1 MKRIAGIFLA
11 ALLALTV
18 LPHGAELVTSDDVT
32 KGIVTTAYAED
43 ALGSGQVSIGGVVLD
58 GSNTKYYKNGG
69 TVGSASDYDAKF
81 ENGVLT
87 LNELELTGQIV
98 SNGDL
103 TIVVHAKGATIDYTT
118 TETGK
123 AAIQVEGN
131 LKVTYNSY
139 RSNLTINTTG
149 ADAINA
155 TGTVSMG
162 GVVVSAIAING
173 SGIVAGG
180 EVDIDA
186 SARVNVKG
194 TYGIYSKVNAT
205 YDGISVHE
213 AACVTADAVETGL
226 YAPNGRVSVS
236 DSGGVLSNGQRYGVY
251 GATVSVGHHMVAY
264 GGVKAIEGTLSLG
277 DKTASAFV
285 IKSGATSAGA
295 VEKDEVESCVNDPYV
310 LILWKHENDP
320 SDHRA
325 YCEINF
331 SSNGGSGTQEKEM
344 VLWGTGCS
352 ALPKC
357 TITPPEGKV
366 FNGWS
371 LERGWSGETITSLTP
386 AQTARGYLQ
395 LYATWKTDDGGETKY
410 ALTVN
415 NGTGSGEYVE
425 GEVVTIAANPA
436 AANHSF
442 YMWDGA
448 EGLEFV
454 DGTSAN
460 KSTVKFKMP
469 NHAVTLTAKY
479 LDTSVLQVIID
490 PNGGEFT
497 DSVVVTLKPSKELT
511 LSTSKIYYTTDGS
524 HPATSET
531 RMEYTGPFTLTES
544 CKVIASIY
552 RVNIGAS
559 EPSDPPTDTKYADFV
574 IKKDSGGETGGETAE
589 HKHPV
594 CGGSSCTDS
603 THADETFQKWESTTS
618 LPASGKYY
626 LANNVTL
633 ASSHDVTGDLVLC
646 LNGKTVT
653 AKKDGIIVPANST
666 FTLTDC
672 KPDGKDGCI
681 GGNGWMGVTIRG
693 DGRFILYAGK
703 IEKFNTGLEVLER
716 GTFTMYGGTI
726 ADNKASGVVVQDG
739 GNAVIS
745 GGTVTGNS
753 TGVTLYGEALTVDGN
768 AVITGNSYNGIAD
781 YGTLTIGGNANIT
794 ENGGSLGKINV
805 NLVSLEG
812 KEPVPITVRNDF
824 NGKFGLTT
832 SLGEG
837 AKVINGVVKGT
848 ITCDSSRKT
857 IDADG
862 KIWKATSVPVE
873 GVVLNKQELSL
884 TKGDAETLIAR
895 VMPATATNK
904 NVTWHSSDTSV
915 ATVVD
920 GAVTAVS
927 AGTTTITVTTEDG
940 GKAACC
946 IVAVTE
952 AQPGHVHVKG
962 ERTYDEN
969 GHWFKCTG
977 CNEKL
982 EYAVHQLNADGK
994 CECGYVKQG
1003 DTPTP
1008 TPTPEAPRYYYSSGS
1023 GSTGAGG
1030 LSAVQNDPNG
1040 KSATDY
1046 SGGIYGLLFRTN
1058 AALSAFRGVQVDG
1071 VTIDAANYSVE
1082 GNEVYLKAVYLQ
1094 TLANGKHT
1102 LTVLSGEGDATA
1114 QFTVGGVVSAPKT
1127 ADAGALAYLGLAL
1140 SSYVGTALVTRRK
1153 KEF

>member
-32 KGIVTTAYAED
+32 KEIVTTAYAED

-58 GSNTKYYKNGG
+58 GSNTKYYKNDG
-69 TVGSASDYDAKF
+69 TEGSASDYDAKF

-87 LNELELTGQIV
+87 LNELELNGQIV

-139 RSNLTINTTG
+139 WSNLTINTTG

-180 EVDIDA
+180 KVDIDA

-277 DKTASAFV
+277 GKTASAFV

-295 VEKDEVESCVNDPYV
+295 VEKDEVESCVNDQYV

-352 ALPKC
+352 ALPEC

-371 LERGWSGETITSLTP
+371 LEMGWSGETITSLTP

-469 NHAVTLTAKY
+469 NHAVTLIAKY

-497 DSVVVTLKPSKELT
+497 DSVVVTLRPSKELT
-511 LSTSKIYYTTDGS
+511 LSTSKIYYTIDGS

-531 RMEYTGPFTLTES
+531 RKEYTGPFTLTDS

-552 RVNIGAS
+552 RVDIGAS
-559 EPSDPPTDTKYADFV
+559 EPSEPPVDTKYADFV
-574 IKKDSGGETGGETAE
+574 IKKGTGGETG
-589 HKHPV
+589 
-594 CGGSSCTDS
+594 
-603 THADETFQKWESTTS
+603 
-618 LPASGKYY
+618 
-626 LANNVTL
+626 
-633 ASSHDVTGDLVLC
+633 
-646 LNGKTVT
+646 
-653 AKKDGIIVPANST
+653 
-666 FTLTDC
+666 
-672 KPDGKDGCI
+672 
-681 GGNGWMGVTIRG
+681 
-693 DGRFILYAGK
+693 
-703 IEKFNTGLEVLER
+703 
-716 GTFTMYGGTI
+716 
-726 ADNKASGVVVQDG
+726 
-739 GNAVIS
+739 
-745 GGTVTGNS
+745 
-753 TGVTLYGEALTVDGN
+753 
-768 AVITGNSYNGIAD
+768 
-781 YGTLTIGGNANIT
+781 
-794 ENGGSLGKINV
+794 
-805 NLVSLEG
+805 
-812 KEPVPITVRNDF
+812 
-824 NGKFGLTT
+824 
-832 SLGEG
+832 
-837 AKVINGVVKGT
+837 
-848 ITCDSSRKT
+848 
-857 IDADG
+857 
-862 KIWKATSVPVE
+862 
-873 GVVLNKQELSL
+873 
-884 TKGDAETLIAR
+884 
-895 VMPATATNK
+895 
-904 NVTWHSSDTSV
+904 
-915 ATVVD
+915 
-920 GAVTAVS
+920 
-927 AGTTTITVTTEDG
+927 
-940 GKAACC
+940 
-946 IVAVTE
+946 
-952 AQPGHVHVKG
+952 
-962 ERTYDEN
+962 
-969 GHWFKCTG
+969 
-977 CNEKL
+977 
-982 EYAVHQLNADGK
+982 
-994 CECGYVKQG
+994 G

>member
-32 KGIVTTAYAED
+32 KGIVTTAYAVD
-43 ALGSGQVSIGGVVLD
+43 VLGSGQVSIGGVVLD
-58 GSNTKYYKNGG
+58 GSNTKYYKNDG
-69 TVGSASDYDAKF
+69 TEGSASDYDAKF

-87 LNELELTGQIV
+87 LNELELNGQIV

-139 RSNLTINTTG
+139 WSNLTINTTG

-180 EVDIDA
+180 KVDIDA

-277 DKTASAFV
+277 GKTASAFV

-295 VEKDEVESCVNDPYV
+295 VEKDEVESCVNDQYV

-352 ALPKC
+352 ALPEC

-371 LERGWSGETITSLTP
+371 LEMGWSGETITSLTP

-469 NHAVTLTAKY
+469 NHAVTLIAKY

-497 DSVVVTLKPSKELT
+497 DSVVVTLRPSKELT
-511 LSTSKIYYTTDGS
+511 LSTSKIYYTIDGS

-531 RMEYTGPFTLTES
+531 RKEYTGPFTLTDS

-552 RVNIGAS
+552 RVDIGAS
-559 EPSDPPTDTKYADFV
+559 EPSEPPVDTKYADFV
-574 IKKDSGGETGGETAE
+574 IKKGTGGETG
-589 HKHPV
+589 
-594 CGGSSCTDS
+594 
-603 THADETFQKWESTTS
+603 
-618 LPASGKYY
+618 
-626 LANNVTL
+626 
-633 ASSHDVTGDLVLC
+633 
-646 LNGKTVT
+646 
-653 AKKDGIIVPANST
+653 
-666 FTLTDC
+666 
-672 KPDGKDGCI
+672 
-681 GGNGWMGVTIRG
+681 
-693 DGRFILYAGK
+693 
-703 IEKFNTGLEVLER
+703 
-716 GTFTMYGGTI
+716 
-726 ADNKASGVVVQDG
+726 
-739 GNAVIS
+739 
-745 GGTVTGNS
+745 
-753 TGVTLYGEALTVDGN
+753 
-768 AVITGNSYNGIAD
+768 
-781 YGTLTIGGNANIT
+781 
-794 ENGGSLGKINV
+794 
-805 NLVSLEG
+805 
-812 KEPVPITVRNDF
+812 
-824 NGKFGLTT
+824 
-832 SLGEG
+832 
-837 AKVINGVVKGT
+837 
-848 ITCDSSRKT
+848 
-857 IDADG
+857 
-862 KIWKATSVPVE
+862 
-873 GVVLNKQELSL
+873 
-884 TKGDAETLIAR
+884 
-895 VMPATATNK
+895 
-904 NVTWHSSDTSV
+904 
-915 ATVVD
+915 
-920 GAVTAVS
+920 
-927 AGTTTITVTTEDG
+927 
-940 GKAACC
+940 
-946 IVAVTE
+946 
-952 AQPGHVHVKG
+952 
-962 ERTYDEN
+962 
-969 GHWFKCTG
+969 
-977 CNEKL
+977 
-982 EYAVHQLNADGK
+982 
-994 CECGYVKQG
+994 G

>member
-32 KGIVTTAYAED
+32 TGLVTTAYAKD
-43 ALGSGQVSIGGVVLD
+43 VLGSGQVSIGGVVLD

-180 EVDIDA
+180 KVDIDA

-194 TYGIYSKVNAT
+194 TYGIYS

-295 VEKDEVESCVNDPYV
+295 EEKDEVESCVDDQYV

-352 ALPKC
+352 VLPEC

-371 LERGWSGETITSLTP
+371 LEMGWSGETITSLTP

-395 LYATWKTDDGGETKY
+395 LYATWKTDDGGKTKY
-410 ALTVN
+410 TLTVN
-415 NGTGSGEYVE
+415 NGTGSGEYAE
-425 GEVVTIAANPA
+425 DEIVTITADPA
-436 AANHSF
+436 AQGKMFYRWEGAN
-442 YMWDGA
+442 
-448 EGLEFV
+448 GLEFV
-454 DGTSAN
+454 GGTAAN
-460 KSTVKFKMP
+460 EATAKFKMP
-469 NHAVTLTAKY
+469 SRTVTLTAAY
-479 LDTSVLQVIID
+479 IPQGVIDIVIT

-497 DSVVVTLKPSKELT
+497 DSVEVTLASTRQLV
-511 LSTSKIYYTTDGS
+511 LSDLKLYYTTDGTGAHDS
-524 HPATSET
+524 AT
-531 RMEYTGPFTLTES
+531 RKVYTGPFTLTETCTVNVALYTVS
-544 CKVIASIY
+544 KEDGSERIY
-552 RVNIGAS
+552 
-559 EPSDPPTDTKYADFV
+559 TTKSA
-574 IKKDSGGETGGETAE
+574 
-589 HKHPV
+589 
-594 CGGSSCTDS
+594 
-603 THADETFQKWESTTS
+603 
-618 LPASGKYY
+618 
-626 LANNVTL
+626 
-633 ASSHDVTGDLVLC
+633 
-646 LNGKTVT
+646 
-653 AKKDGIIVPANST
+653 T
-666 FTLTDC
+666 FT
-672 KPDGKDGCI
+672 K
-681 GGNGWMGVTIRG
+681 
-693 DGRFILYAGK
+693 
-703 IEKFNTGLEVLER
+703 TG
-716 GTFTMYGGTI
+716 
-726 ADNKASGVVVQDG
+726 
-739 GNAVIS
+739 
-745 GGTVTGNS
+745 
-753 TGVTLYGEALTVDGN
+753 
-768 AVITGNSYNGIAD
+768 
-781 YGTLTIGGNANIT
+781 
-794 ENGGSLGKINV
+794 
-805 NLVSLEG
+805 
-812 KEPVPITVRNDF
+812 
-824 NGKFGLTT
+824 
-832 SLGEG
+832 
-837 AKVINGVVKGT
+837 
-848 ITCDSSRKT
+848 
-857 IDADG
+857 
-862 KIWKATSVPVE
+862 
-873 GVVLNKQELSL
+873 
-884 TKGDAETLIAR
+884 
-895 VMPATATNK
+895 
-904 NVTWHSSDTSV
+904 
-915 ATVVD
+915 
-920 GAVTAVS
+920 
-927 AGTTTITVTTEDG
+927 
-940 GKAACC
+940 
-946 IVAVTE
+946 
-952 AQPGHVHVKG
+952 
-962 ERTYDEN
+962 
-969 GHWFKCTG
+969 
-977 CNEKL
+977 
-982 EYAVHQLNADGK
+982 
-994 CECGYVKQG
+994 G

-1082 GNEVYLKAVYLQ
+1082 GNGVYLKAVYLQ

>member
-58 GSNTKYYKNGG
+58 GSNTKYYKNDG
-69 TVGSASDYDAKF
+69 TEGSASDYDAKF

-87 LNELELTGQIV
+87 LNELELNGQIV

-139 RSNLTINTTG
+139 WSNLTINTTG

-180 EVDIDA
+180 KVDIDA

-194 TYGIYSKVNAT
+194 TYGIYS

-295 VEKDEVESCVNDPYV
+295 EEKDEVESCVNDRYV

-352 ALPKC
+352 ALPEC

-371 LERGWSGETITSLTP
+371 LEMGWSGETITSLTP

-395 LYATWKTDDGGETKY
+395 LYATWKTDDGGKTKY

-415 NGTGSGEYVE
+415 NGTGSGEYAE
-425 GEVVTIAANPA
+425 GEVVTITADPA
-436 AANHSF
+436 AQGKMF
-442 YMWDGA
+442 YRWEGA
-448 EGLEFV
+448 DGLEFV
-454 DGTSAN
+454 NDTSAN
-460 KSTVKFKMP
+460 KSTAEFKMP
-469 NHAVTLTAKY
+469 NHAVTLTAAY
-479 LDTSVLQVIID
+479 IQSGPVDIVIT

-497 DSVVVTLKPSKELT
+497 ESVEVTLAPTRQLV
-511 LSTSKIYYTTDGS
+511 LSDLKLYYTTDGTG
-524 HPATSET
+524 AYNSET
-531 RMEYTGPFTLTES
+531 RKVYTGSFTLTETCTVS
-544 CKVIASIY
+544 VALYMVSKEDSSESIY
-552 RVNIGAS
+552 
-559 EPSDPPTDTKYADFV
+559 TTKSATFTKV
-574 IKKDSGGETGGETAE
+574 GGETG
-589 HKHPV
+589 
-594 CGGSSCTDS
+594 
-603 THADETFQKWESTTS
+603 
-618 LPASGKYY
+618 
-626 LANNVTL
+626 
-633 ASSHDVTGDLVLC
+633 
-646 LNGKTVT
+646 
-653 AKKDGIIVPANST
+653 
-666 FTLTDC
+666 
-672 KPDGKDGCI
+672 
-681 GGNGWMGVTIRG
+681 
-693 DGRFILYAGK
+693 
-703 IEKFNTGLEVLER
+703 
-716 GTFTMYGGTI
+716 
-726 ADNKASGVVVQDG
+726 
-739 GNAVIS
+739 
-745 GGTVTGNS
+745 
-753 TGVTLYGEALTVDGN
+753 
-768 AVITGNSYNGIAD
+768 
-781 YGTLTIGGNANIT
+781 
-794 ENGGSLGKINV
+794 
-805 NLVSLEG
+805 
-812 KEPVPITVRNDF
+812 
-824 NGKFGLTT
+824 
-832 SLGEG
+832 
-837 AKVINGVVKGT
+837 
-848 ITCDSSRKT
+848 
-857 IDADG
+857 
-862 KIWKATSVPVE
+862 
-873 GVVLNKQELSL
+873 
-884 TKGDAETLIAR
+884 
-895 VMPATATNK
+895 
-904 NVTWHSSDTSV
+904 
-915 ATVVD
+915 
-920 GAVTAVS
+920 
-927 AGTTTITVTTEDG
+927 
-940 GKAACC
+940 
-946 IVAVTE
+946 
-952 AQPGHVHVKG
+952 
-962 ERTYDEN
+962 
-969 GHWFKCTG
+969 
-977 CNEKL
+977 
-982 EYAVHQLNADGK
+982 
-994 CECGYVKQG
+994 G

>member
-69 TVGSASDYDAKF
+69 TEGSASDYDAKF

-87 LNELELTGQIV
+87 LNELELNGQIV

-139 RSNLTINTTG
+139 WSNLTINTTG

-180 EVDIDA
+180 KVDIDA

-277 DKTASAFV
+277 GKTASAFV

-295 VEKDEVESCVNDPYV
+295 VEKDEVESCVNDQYV

-352 ALPKC
+352 ALPEC

-371 LERGWSGETITSLTP
+371 LEMGWSGETITSLTP

-469 NHAVTLTAKY
+469 NHAVTLIAKY

-497 DSVVVTLKPSKELT
+497 DSVVVTLRPSKELT
-511 LSTSKIYYTTDGS
+511 LSTSKIYYTIDGS

-531 RMEYTGPFTLTES
+531 RKEYTGPFTLTDS

-552 RVNIGAS
+552 RVDIGAS
-559 EPSDPPTDTKYADFV
+559 EPSEPPVDTKYADFV
-574 IKKDSGGETGGETAE
+574 IKKGTGGETG
-589 HKHPV
+589 
-594 CGGSSCTDS
+594 
-603 THADETFQKWESTTS
+603 
-618 LPASGKYY
+618 
-626 LANNVTL
+626 
-633 ASSHDVTGDLVLC
+633 
-646 LNGKTVT
+646 
-653 AKKDGIIVPANST
+653 
-666 FTLTDC
+666 
-672 KPDGKDGCI
+672 
-681 GGNGWMGVTIRG
+681 
-693 DGRFILYAGK
+693 
-703 IEKFNTGLEVLER
+703 
-716 GTFTMYGGTI
+716 
-726 ADNKASGVVVQDG
+726 
-739 GNAVIS
+739 
-745 GGTVTGNS
+745 
-753 TGVTLYGEALTVDGN
+753 
-768 AVITGNSYNGIAD
+768 
-781 YGTLTIGGNANIT
+781 
-794 ENGGSLGKINV
+794 
-805 NLVSLEG
+805 
-812 KEPVPITVRNDF
+812 
-824 NGKFGLTT
+824 
-832 SLGEG
+832 
-837 AKVINGVVKGT
+837 
-848 ITCDSSRKT
+848 
-857 IDADG
+857 
-862 KIWKATSVPVE
+862 
-873 GVVLNKQELSL
+873 
-884 TKGDAETLIAR
+884 
-895 VMPATATNK
+895 
-904 NVTWHSSDTSV
+904 
-915 ATVVD
+915 
-920 GAVTAVS
+920 
-927 AGTTTITVTTEDG
+927 
-940 GKAACC
+940 
-946 IVAVTE
+946 
-952 AQPGHVHVKG
+952 
-962 ERTYDEN
+962 
-969 GHWFKCTG
+969 
-977 CNEKL
+977 
-982 EYAVHQLNADGK
+982 
-994 CECGYVKQG
+994 G

>member
-32 KGIVTTAYAED
+32 TGLVTTAYAKD
-43 ALGSGQVSIGGVVLD
+43 VLGSGQVSIGGVVLD

-139 RSNLTINTTG
+139 WSNLTINTTG

-180 EVDIDA
+180 KVDIDA

-194 TYGIYSKVNAT
+194 TYGIYS

-277 DKTASAFV
+277 GKTASAFV

-295 VEKDEVESCVNDPYV
+295 VEKDEVESCVNDQYV
-310 LILWKHENDP
+310 LILWKNENDP

-352 ALPKC
+352 ALPEC

-371 LERGWSGETITSLTP
+371 LEREWSGETITSLTP

-395 LYATWKTDDGGETKY
+395 LYATWKTDDGGKTKY
-410 ALTVN
+410 TLTVN

-448 EGLEFV
+448 EALEFV

-497 DSVVVTLKPSKELT
+497 DSVVVTLRPSKELT
-511 LSTSKIYYTTDGS
+511 LSTSKIYYTIDGS

-531 RMEYTGPFTLTES
+531 RKEYTEPFTLTDS

-552 RVNIGAS
+552 RVDIGAS
-559 EPSDPPTDTKYADFV
+559 EPSEPPVDTKYADFV
-574 IKKDSGGETGGETAE
+574 IKKGTGGETG
-589 HKHPV
+589 
-594 CGGSSCTDS
+594 
-603 THADETFQKWESTTS
+603 
-618 LPASGKYY
+618 
-626 LANNVTL
+626 
-633 ASSHDVTGDLVLC
+633 
-646 LNGKTVT
+646 
-653 AKKDGIIVPANST
+653 
-666 FTLTDC
+666 
-672 KPDGKDGCI
+672 
-681 GGNGWMGVTIRG
+681 
-693 DGRFILYAGK
+693 
-703 IEKFNTGLEVLER
+703 
-716 GTFTMYGGTI
+716 
-726 ADNKASGVVVQDG
+726 
-739 GNAVIS
+739 
-745 GGTVTGNS
+745 
-753 TGVTLYGEALTVDGN
+753 
-768 AVITGNSYNGIAD
+768 
-781 YGTLTIGGNANIT
+781 
-794 ENGGSLGKINV
+794 
-805 NLVSLEG
+805 
-812 KEPVPITVRNDF
+812 
-824 NGKFGLTT
+824 
-832 SLGEG
+832 
-837 AKVINGVVKGT
+837 
-848 ITCDSSRKT
+848 
-857 IDADG
+857 
-862 KIWKATSVPVE
+862 
-873 GVVLNKQELSL
+873 
-884 TKGDAETLIAR
+884 
-895 VMPATATNK
+895 
-904 NVTWHSSDTSV
+904 
-915 ATVVD
+915 
-920 GAVTAVS
+920 
-927 AGTTTITVTTEDG
+927 
-940 GKAACC
+940 
-946 IVAVTE
+946 
-952 AQPGHVHVKG
+952 
-962 ERTYDEN
+962 
-969 GHWFKCTG
+969 
-977 CNEKL
+977 
-982 EYAVHQLNADGK
+982 
-994 CECGYVKQG
+994 G

>member
-32 KGIVTTAYAED
+32 TGLVTTAYAKD
-43 ALGSGQVSIGGVVLD
+43 VLGSGQVSIGGVVLD

-139 RSNLTINTTG
+139 WSNLTINTTG

-180 EVDIDA
+180 KVDIDA

-194 TYGIYSKVNAT
+194 TYGIYS

-277 DKTASAFV
+277 GKTASAFV

-295 VEKDEVESCVNDPYV
+295 VEKDEVESCVNDQYV
-310 LILWKHENDP
+310 LILWKNENDP

-352 ALPKC
+352 ALPEC

-395 LYATWKTDDGGETKY
+395 LYATWKTDDGGKTKY
-410 ALTVN
+410 TLTVN

-448 EGLEFV
+448 EALEFV

-497 DSVVVTLKPSKELT
+497 DSVVVTLRPSKELT
-511 LSTSKIYYTTDGS
+511 LSTSKIYYTIDGS

-531 RMEYTGPFTLTES
+531 RKEYTEPFTLTDS

-552 RVNIGAS
+552 RVDIGAS
-559 EPSDPPTDTKYADFV
+559 EPSEPPVDTKYADFV
-574 IKKDSGGETGGETAE
+574 IKKGTGGETG
-589 HKHPV
+589 
-594 CGGSSCTDS
+594 
-603 THADETFQKWESTTS
+603 
-618 LPASGKYY
+618 
-626 LANNVTL
+626 
-633 ASSHDVTGDLVLC
+633 
-646 LNGKTVT
+646 
-653 AKKDGIIVPANST
+653 
-666 FTLTDC
+666 
-672 KPDGKDGCI
+672 
-681 GGNGWMGVTIRG
+681 
-693 DGRFILYAGK
+693 
-703 IEKFNTGLEVLER
+703 
-716 GTFTMYGGTI
+716 
-726 ADNKASGVVVQDG
+726 
-739 GNAVIS
+739 
-745 GGTVTGNS
+745 
-753 TGVTLYGEALTVDGN
+753 
-768 AVITGNSYNGIAD
+768 
-781 YGTLTIGGNANIT
+781 
-794 ENGGSLGKINV
+794 
-805 NLVSLEG
+805 
-812 KEPVPITVRNDF
+812 
-824 NGKFGLTT
+824 
-832 SLGEG
+832 
-837 AKVINGVVKGT
+837 
-848 ITCDSSRKT
+848 
-857 IDADG
+857 
-862 KIWKATSVPVE
+862 
-873 GVVLNKQELSL
+873 
-884 TKGDAETLIAR
+884 
-895 VMPATATNK
+895 
-904 NVTWHSSDTSV
+904 
-915 ATVVD
+915 
-920 GAVTAVS
+920 
-927 AGTTTITVTTEDG
+927 
-940 GKAACC
+940 
-946 IVAVTE
+946 
-952 AQPGHVHVKG
+952 
-962 ERTYDEN
+962 
-969 GHWFKCTG
+969 
-977 CNEKL
+977 
-982 EYAVHQLNADGK
+982 
-994 CECGYVKQG
+994 G

>member
-58 GSNTKYYKNGG
+58 GSNTKYYKNDG
-69 TVGSASDYDAKF
+69 TKGSASDYDAKF

-87 LNELELTGQIV
+87 LNELELNGQIV

-139 RSNLTINTTG
+139 WSNLTINTTG

-162 GVVVSAIAING
+162 GVVLSAIAING

-180 EVDIDA
+180 KVDIDA

-277 DKTASAFV
+277 GKTASAFV

-295 VEKDEVESCVNDPYV
+295 VEKDEVESCVNDQYV

-352 ALPKC
+352 ALPEC

-371 LERGWSGETITSLTP
+371 LEMGWSGETITSLTP

-574 IKKDSGGETGGETAE
+574 IKKDSGGETGGETTE
-589 HKHPV
+589 HKHCV

-633 ASSHDVTGDLVLC
+633 ARSHVVEGDLVLC

-653 AKKDGIIVPANST
+653 ASDSITVTNGKT

-672 KPDGKDGCI
+672 EPNGNKGVISRSSDTTSGEAGVRMVNGAHFVMYGGTIQNSWI
-681 GGNGWMGVTIRG
+681 GV
-693 DGRFILYAGK
+693 
-703 IEKFNTGLEVLER
+703 EVIYESD

-726 ADNKASGVVVQDG
+726 TGCKSSGVVVQETSNISILG
-739 GNAVIS
+739 GK
-745 GGTVTGNS
+745 
-753 TGVTLYGEALTVDGN
+753 
-768 AVITGNSYNGIAD
+768 ITGNYTGMTV
-781 YGTLTIGGNANIT
+781 YGGKLTIGGDASIT
-794 ENGGSLGKINV
+794 GNTGEGNSARNV
-805 NLVSLEG
+805 NFECR
-812 KEPVPITVRNDF
+812 EITPITVRNDF
-824 NGKFGLTT
+824 TGSFGVTVWDSVATGTKIIDGNGYT
-832 SLGEG
+832 
-837 AKVINGVVKGT
+837 GT
-848 ITCDSSRKT
+848 ITCDNRGKV
-857 IDADG
+857 IDESG
-862 KIWKATSVPVE
+862 KLRQAPVE
-873 GVVLNKQELSL
+873 N
-884 TKGDAETLIAR
+884 TYT
-895 VMPATATNK
+895 
-904 NVTWHSSDTSV
+904 VTF
-915 ATVVD
+915 VVD
-920 GAVTAVS
+920 STTPWGTVAPSIVQNVPYGAEIKWNQANR
-927 AGTTTITVTTEDG
+927 GITVGEQS
-940 GKAACC
+940 
-946 IVAVTE
+946 VAVTPQAEDAEYTYSVE
-952 AQPGHVHVKG
+952 AMRFERNVVTQNTTVTVVFGRTAKTGG
-962 ERTYDEN
+962 E
-969 GHWFKCTG
+969 
-977 CNEKL
+977 
-982 EYAVHQLNADGK
+982 
-994 CECGYVKQG
+994 
-1003 DTPTP
+1003 TP

-1082 GNEVYLKAVYLQ
+1082 GNEVYLKAAYLQ